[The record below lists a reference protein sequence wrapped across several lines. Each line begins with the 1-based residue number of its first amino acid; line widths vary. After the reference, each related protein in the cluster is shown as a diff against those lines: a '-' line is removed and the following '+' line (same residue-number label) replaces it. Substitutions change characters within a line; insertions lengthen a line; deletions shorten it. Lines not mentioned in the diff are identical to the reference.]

1 MPWHRQRPAS
11 EGPAKFSNLAPG
23 LNTLLNNRGVL
34 NSDIKVGIKVPQ
46 QLMGSIF
53 TQVNDRWALLGS
65 VGWQQWSKFGEVELG
80 IEDTTNPTST
90 TTDLDFKDTW
100 HGAIGAQYRI
110 NDPWVLNFGIAYDS
124 EFQDN
129 SKVSPLAPLNS
140 AWRFGVGA
148 QHQVSET
155 FYWGVSAEYL
165 YGGTLDTSLQG
176 NRPVA
181 LGGRGDVDGSYDDT
195 GAIILGLYGSWKF

>member
-1 MPWHRQRPAS
+1 
-11 EGPAKFSNLAPG
+11 
-23 LNTLLNNRGVL
+23 VL

-53 TQVNDRWALLGS
+53 TQVNDRWALLAS

-110 NDPWVLNFGIAYDS
+110 NDPWLLNFGIAYDS
-124 EFQDN
+124 EFQGGSD
-129 SKVSPLAPLNS
+129 VSPMMPLNS

-148 QHQVSET
+148 QHQMSVS
-155 FYWGVSAEYL
+155 FRWGVSAEYL
-165 YGGTLDTSLQG
+165 YGGTLDLDKQSR
-176 NRPVA
+176 RPVA
-181 LGGRGDVDGSYDDT
+181 LGGSGDVDGSYDNT
-195 GAIILGLYGSWKF
+195 GTIILALYGSWKF